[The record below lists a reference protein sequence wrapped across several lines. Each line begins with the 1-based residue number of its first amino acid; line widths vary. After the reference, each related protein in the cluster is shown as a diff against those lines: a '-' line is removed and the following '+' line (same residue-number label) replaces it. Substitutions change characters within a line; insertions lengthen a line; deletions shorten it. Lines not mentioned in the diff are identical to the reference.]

1 MSEVDER
8 ALAYRDAYDAQIRA
22 RVRAEGSAN
31 ASVETVGPV
40 VRKVG
45 WEGRGFITY
54 RDLGGLDGAELDA
67 FIAAQRDHFA
77 ALAAGQEVE
86 WKQHGHDLPADLPE
100 RLVVAGFLP
109 DEPETVM
116 IGEVADLA
124 GEPVLPDGVTLR
136 EVTDRAD
143 LERIRVMQEVVW
155 GTDCSWMPDAL
166 ARDIAGPGDPS
177 VVLVAETGRAAD
189 GGEVVCASWI
199 RFHESTEFASLW
211 GGSTLKEWRGRGI
224 YRATVA
230 YRANLA
236 AARGYHYL
244 QVDASADSRPILTR
258 LGLLPVTSTTPYIWR
273 PDRPS

>member
-1 MSEVDER
+1 MDENGKR
-8 ALAYRDAYDAQIRA
+8 ALGYRDAYDAQIRA
-22 RVRAEGSAN
+22 RVKAEGSAN
-31 ASVETVGPV
+31 AAVETVGPV

-54 RDLGGLDGAELDA
+54 RDLGGLAGAELDA

-77 ALAAGQEVE
+77 ALGTGQEVE

-100 RLVVAGFLP
+100 RLVAAGFRP

-116 IGEVADLA
+116 IGEVADLT
-124 GEPVLPDGVTLR
+124 GEPVLPGGVALR
-136 EVTDRAD
+136 EVTERSD
-143 LERIRVMQEVVW
+143 LERIRAMQEEVW

-166 ARDIAGPGDPS
+166 ARDIAGPGDPA
-177 VVLVAETGRAAD
+177 VVLIAEAGGPT
-189 GGEVVCASWI
+189 GEVVCAAWI
-199 RFHESTEFASLW
+199 RFHEGTEFTSLW
-211 GGSTLKEWRGRGI
+211 GGSTLAAWRGRGI

-236 AARGYHYL
+236 AARGYRYL

-273 PDRPS
+273 PTA